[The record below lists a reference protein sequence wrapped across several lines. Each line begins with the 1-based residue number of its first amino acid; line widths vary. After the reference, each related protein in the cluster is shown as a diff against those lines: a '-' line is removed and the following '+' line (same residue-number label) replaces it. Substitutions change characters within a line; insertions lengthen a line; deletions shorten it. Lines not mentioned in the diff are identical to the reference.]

1 MAEPI
6 RFPGT
11 VEWTG
16 ENPAIYLKERPDGPF
31 TTMASFF
38 RVMLSPHG
46 RGHVLVLLQSPQE
59 ADPPPER
66 ANLCL
71 HDNEPLARYLVGD
84 FVRHFGNFRGVPG
97 LDRLDYRKLDSVSS
111 SGDARSSFG
120 QTLRAG
126 ALTVE
131 LRWAGLGEPFCFVLP
146 PEKSAT
152 GPEELGAL
160 LEELAR
166 SSPARSQSGTRAIG
180 PRLSP
185 RELEVVVLVA
195 SGKSNREVA
204 DSLAISVRTVETH
217 RARVM
222 QKLGLQGAA
231 SLTLWAVNRGLVRP

>member
-1 MAEPI
+1 MSA
-6 RFPGT
+6 RTLLVGT
-11 VEWTG
+11 Q
-16 ENPAIYLKERPDGPF
+16 PLF
-31 TTMASFF
+31 
-38 RVMLSPHG
+38 
-46 RGHVLVLLQSPQE
+46 LVGLRATLQELGAVVVGQ
-59 ADPPPER
+59 AGALD
-66 ANLCL
+66 AALA
-71 HDNEPLARYLVGD
+71 LARQAHPDLV
-84 FVRHFGNFRGVPG
+84 FVDLPRAGASLALATLRAALPGAKLVVFGTHAHA
-97 LDRLDYRKLDSVSS
+97 DSKES
-111 SGDARSSFG
+111 A
-120 QTLRAG
+120 LRAG
-126 ALTVE
+126 AHAYL
-131 LRWAGLGEPFCFVLP
+131 
-146 PEKSAT
+146 EKSAT